1 MKILFLN
8 KNAKKP
14 KSLSFY
20 SLSIL
25 IALIFSI
32 GFLSAFYF
40 LKNQHKQ
47 ETMDIDLVSIEED
60 KLGLSTQELELYIS
74 QIGEL
79 NARIMQL
86 DSQSERIQEIMKSQI
101 LGKDK
106 LPALKE
112 KKDKNV
118 GGPFINDNLS
128 SNDIHKALSF
138 LLEKVE
144 KREVF
149 YNKKE
154 ALLLKHSVLKET
166 LPTLYPVDVPYTSSS
181 FGWRRDPFLGIR
193 AFHKGLDF
201 SAAHGEKIRSTGAG
215 MVTMVGKGKNYGNF
229 LKIKHGDGLETRYA
243 HCSKILVKKG
253 DIVEKNQVI
262 ALVGNTG
269 RSTGPHLHY
278 EIRLNGRALDPRQY
292 LKK

>member
-14 KSLSFY
+14 KSISFY
-20 SLSIL
+20 SLCLLIL
-25 IALIFSI
+25 IIFTI
-32 GFLSAFYF
+32 GFGFAFTIFNKADKEETLDKQLLSIKSEVN
-40 LKNQHKQ
+40 LSKQ
-47 ETMDIDLVSIEED
+47 EIDL
-60 KLGLSTQELELYIS
+60 YIN

-86 DSQSERIQEIMKSQI
+86 DVQSERIQEIMKSQI

-106 LPALKE
+106 LPKLQE
-112 KKDKNV
+112 KKNKSS
-118 GGPFINDNLS
+118 GGPFVNENLTS
-128 SNDIHKALSF
+128 GDIHKVLTH
-138 LLEKVE
+138 LLGKVE
-144 KREVF
+144 KREIL

-166 LPTLYPVDVPYTSSS
+166 LPTLYPVEVPYTSSS

-193 AFHKGLDF
+193 AFHSGLDF
-201 SAAHGEKIRSTGAG
+201 SAAHGEEIMATGAG
-215 MVTMVGKGKNYGNF
+215 IVTMVAKEKNYGNV
-229 LKIKHGDGLETRYA
+229 LKIKHGDGLETKYA

-253 DIVEKNQVI
+253 DIVERNQVI

>member
-14 KSLSFY
+14 KSISFY
-20 SLSIL
+20 SLCLLIL
-25 IALIFSI
+25 IIFTI
-32 GFLSAFYF
+32 GFGIAFTIFNKAHKEETLDKQLLSIESEVN
-40 LKNQHKQ
+40 LSKQ
-47 ETMDIDLVSIEED
+47 GIDL
-60 KLGLSTQELELYIS
+60 YIN

-86 DSQSERIQEIMKSQI
+86 DVQSERIQEIMKSQI

-106 LPALKE
+106 LPKLKE
-112 KKDKNV
+112 KKNKSS
-118 GGPFINDNLS
+118 GGPFVNENLTS
-128 SNDIHKALSF
+128 GDIHKVLTH
-138 LLEKVE
+138 LLGKVE
-144 KREVF
+144 KREIF

-166 LPTLYPVDVPYTSSS
+166 LPTLYPVEVPYTSSS

-193 AFHKGLDF
+193 AFHSGLDF
-201 SAAHGEKIRSTGAG
+201 SAAHGEKIMATGAG
-215 MVTMVGKGKNYGNF
+215 IVTMVAKEKNYGNV

-253 DIVEKNQVI
+253 DIVERNQVI

>member
-47 ETMDIDLVSIEED
+47 ETMGLDLVSVKGD
-60 KLGLSTQELELYIS
+60 KRGLSTQELELYIS

-106 LPALKE
+106 LPDLKE

-128 SNDIHKALSF
+128 TNDIHKALSF

-144 KREVF
+144 KREMF